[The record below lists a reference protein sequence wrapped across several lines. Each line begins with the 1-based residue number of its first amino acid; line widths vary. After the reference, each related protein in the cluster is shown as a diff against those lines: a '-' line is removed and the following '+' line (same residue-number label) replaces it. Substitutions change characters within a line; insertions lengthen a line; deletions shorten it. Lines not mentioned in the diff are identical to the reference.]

1 MKNRLF
7 RNLREHIS
15 LRLGLTIVLIITVF
29 FTLMFGFLFYRCKRY
44 IQRVAIERATQSLE
58 NTVLRINGIMDE
70 TELVTNY
77 KAQAIPRRLYAD
89 SLLAFTRQAME
100 RNKMMQGF
108 TVALEPDILP
118 GQGERFTAYS
128 YRSTTDS
135 IISLFKNDYK
145 YFDDPWYKT
154 PVDRMTGC
162 WLEPYRYAVPG
173 IDSIPL
179 WYFSYTTLLRDVEG
193 HLVGVGCAD
202 LSLKWLSQAVSSVK
216 PFPHSSAIMVGRDGR
231 YLVHP
236 DTTKIIRE
244 SIFSDPDPK
253 ARRDIEILG
262 RAMTA
267 GRSGVTE
274 TIVDGQ
280 DAFIFY
286 TPLKRTG
293 WSIAI
298 VCPASDIFARY
309 NRLFA
314 FVMVIISV
322 GLLLLL
328 FVCYQV
334 IRRNIQPLKQLDLQ
348 AQRIADGVFDEP
360 LNRSPRHDSIG
371 RLTNSFILMKQS
383 LAESVSAIQRVNNE
397 LQQHNDELTEAYQL
411 KIDANRK
418 KAEFIHDMYHE
429 IRTPLN
435 IISGFAQVLTA
446 SCNSLEP
453 DEITDITERMQES
466 ANDISRLTRELGE
479 IATNISKTEK

>member
-1 MKNRLF
+1 
-7 RNLREHIS
+7 
-15 LRLGLTIVLIITVF
+15 
-29 FTLMFGFLFYRCKRY
+29 
-44 IQRVAIERATQSLE
+44 
-58 NTVLRINGIMDE
+58 
-70 TELVTNY
+70 
-77 KAQAIPRRLYAD
+77 
-89 SLLAFTRQAME
+89 
-100 RNKMMQGF
+100 
-108 TVALEPDILP
+108 
-118 GQGERFTAYS
+118 
-128 YRSTTDS
+128 
-135 IISLFKNDYK
+135 
-145 YFDDPWYKT
+145 
-154 PVDRMTGC
+154 
-162 WLEPYRYAVPG
+162 
-173 IDSIPL
+173 
-179 WYFSYTTLLRDVEG
+179 
-193 HLVGVGCAD
+193 
-202 LSLKWLSQAVSSVK
+202 
-216 PFPHSSAIMVGRDGR
+216 
-231 YLVHP
+231 
-236 DTTKIIRE
+236 
-244 SIFSDPDPK
+244 
-253 ARRDIEILG
+253 
-262 RAMTA
+262 
-267 GRSGVTE
+267 
-274 TIVDGQ
+274 
-280 DAFIFY
+280 
-286 TPLKRTG
+286 
-293 WSIAI
+293 
-298 VCPASDIFARY
+298 
-309 NRLFA
+309 
-314 FVMVIISV
+314 MVIISV

>member
-1 MKNRLF
+1 MKNRLLS
-7 RNLREHIS
+7 NLREHLS
-15 LRLGLTIVLIITVF
+15 LRLGIIIVLIITMAF
-29 FTLMFGFLFYRCKRY
+29 ALIFGFLFYRCKRY
-44 IQRVAIERATQSLE
+44 IKRVAIERATQSLE
-58 NTVLRINGIMDE
+58 NTVVRINGIMEE

-77 KAQAIPRRLYAD
+77 KAQAIPRQLYAD

-108 TVALEPDILP
+108 TVALQPDILS

-128 YRSTTDS
+128 YRTTTDS
-135 IISLFKNDYK
+135 IVSVFKNDYN

-154 PVDRMTGC
+154 PVERMTGC

-173 IDSIPL
+173 IDPTPV
-179 WYFSYTTLLRDVEG
+179 WYFSYTTLLLDVEG

-253 ARRDIEILG
+253 ARRDIETLG

-298 VCPASDIFARY
+298 VCPASDIYARY

-328 FVCYQV
+328 LVCYQV

-348 AQRIADGVFDEP
+348 AQRIADGVFNEP
-360 LNRSPRHDSIG
+360 LSPSPRHDSIG

-383 LAESVSAIQRVNNE
+383 LAKSVADIQRVNDE
-397 LQQHNDELTEAYQL
+397 LQQHNDELTEAYQIKL
-411 KIDANRK
+411 DANRK
-418 KAEFIHDMYHE
+418 KADFIHYMYHE

-446 SCNSLEP
+446 SRHSLES
-453 DEITDITERMQES
+453 DEVEDIMARMQES
-466 ANDISRLTRELGE
+466 ANDIRRLTRQLEE
-479 IATNISKTEK
+479 TANQQQEKS